1 MGRQNAMMK
10 SSKVTNSIAR
20 DLTSHASEA
29 PEHRDFNHLKNAGK
43 TLLTARNMNQ
53 GPPRDQDETTRSV
66 TSEYDYQHKKKFT
79 DVMGNTIT
87 RN

>member
-1 MGRQNAMMK
+1 MLAAINDAAQGLAKPSDMGRQNAMLK

-29 PEHRDFNHLKNAGK
+29 PSQRDFNHLKDAGK

-53 GPPRDQDETTRSV
+53 GPP
-66 TSEYDYQHKKKFT
+66 K
-79 DVMGNTIT
+79 N
-87 RN
+87 